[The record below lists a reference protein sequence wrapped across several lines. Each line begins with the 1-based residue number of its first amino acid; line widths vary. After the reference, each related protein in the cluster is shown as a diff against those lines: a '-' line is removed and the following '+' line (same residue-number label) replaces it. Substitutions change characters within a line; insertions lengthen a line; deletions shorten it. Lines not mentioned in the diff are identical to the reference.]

1 MERIEVY
8 KTKDGTR
15 FENEQEAV
23 KYERALDR
31 IHRVA
36 IKINDKKLM
45 DFTFNKL
52 WYDHVDPKKLE
63 TGQIVVGLMYERMDS
78 CDTDIVRA
86 LLGSP
91 IKLVSFNGG
100 DTASVE
106 YRYEF
111 ERLKDENCDVDIMFL
126 LDKVDMYEKVAKKHT
141 YDEDCIIRMDQI
153 MNVQTKWFD
162 NMANLYT
169 E

>member
-1 MERIEVY
+1 MEQITVF
-8 KTKDGTR
+8 KVADGTR
-15 FENEQEAV
+15 FEDQQAAA
-23 KYERALDR
+23 KYEKALNK

-36 IKINDKKLM
+36 VRILDKKLM

-63 TGQIVVGLMYERMDS
+63 TGEIVIGLMYDRMDS

-91 IKLVSFNGG
+91 IKLVSYNGG

-111 ERLKDENCDVDIMFL
+111 MRLEDDTCDVDIMFL
-126 LDKVDMYEKVAKKHT
+126 LDKGDMYEKVAKKHT
-141 YDEDCIIRMDQI
+141 YDEDCIIRMDQV